1 MKNLFFAVGLVVIL
15 SGCSTFTPPR
25 YSIDADNTVA
35 LRKIEVGNINVGDIS
50 DPEMFHSGC
59 RGAGAI
65 APPDG
70 VTFGQYIQEA
80 LADELKIAELYNA
93 ESPRITLS
101 GQIDSLHFS
110 SSKGLTNGVWD
121 IALTLNSS
129 NGETMSINE
138 HHEFKSGWIADTAC
152 KQTAEAFMATVQNMI
167 TKIVTSSQFNE
178 LIK

>member
-1 MKNLFFAVGLVVIL
+1 MSKFLVLIGFVTLL

-25 YSIDADNTVA
+25 YSTDADNTVE
-35 LRKIEVGNINVGDIS
+35 LRKIEVGSIDVSGIS
-50 DPEMFHSGC
+50 DPDIFNNGC
-59 RGAGAI
+59 RGAGPI

-70 VTFGQYIQEA
+70 VTFGQYVQEA
-80 LADELKIAELYNA
+80 LADELKIAGLYDA

-101 GQIDSLHFS
+101 GHIDTLNFS

-129 NGETMSINE
+129 NGESMSVSE

-152 KQTAEAFMATVQNMI
+152 KQTAEAFMATVQNLI
-167 TKIVTSSQFNE
+167 ANIVSSDQFKQ
-178 LIK
+178 LVK

>member
-1 MKNLFFAVGLVVIL
+1 MNKLLVLVGFVVVL

-25 YSIDADNTVA
+25 YSIDADNTVI

-50 DPEMFHSGC
+50 DPATFSNGC
-59 RGAGAI
+59 RGAGPI

-70 VTFGQYIQEA
+70 LTFGQYVQEA
-80 LADELKIAELYNA
+80 LADELKIADLYDA
-93 ESPRITLS
+93 ESPRIILS
-101 GQIDSLHFS
+101 GQINSLSFS

-129 NGETMSINE
+129 NGKTMSVSE

-152 KQTAEAFMATVQNMI
+152 KQTAEAFMATVQNLI
-167 TKIVTSSQFNE
+167 ASVVSSSKFKE
-178 LIK
+178 LIE